1 MAVQHFRFY
10 CKQFFCPPL
19 NPCNATPTQY
29 LYQRTPKESK
39 AFLLLR
45 NYPFPVKPAAS
56 VLLSGIEASQIAQ
69 LGPLCYFAIIYCSF
83 SGHYTFANSPTH
95 S

>member
-1 MAVQHFRFY
+1 MAVQHFHFY

-29 LYQRTPKESK
+29 LYQCTPKERK

-45 NYPFPVKPAAS
+45 NYPFPVKPVAS
-56 VLLSGIEASQIAQ
+56 VLSGIEASQIAQ
-69 LGPLCYFAIIYCSF
+69 LGLLRYSVIIYCSF